1 MRIHREGEHLSG
13 AEDLVPLPEVGLV
26 LTSFSQKLFPLVLME
41 GTLPLQQI
49 VTIDPVL
56 EKDILRK
63 SLLAVQTMKSE
74 SSEETEKALPDLLK
88 HILPSG
94 RTERILEI
102 FKNEI
107 MESTPRNGALL
118 ATSEGRILPEGI
130 SGGIRTTHVGCVS
143 SLRRSLEHKLDGFF
157 GKPNHR
163 FVDALVLASK
173 VLSSGG
179 VLLEIC
185 TSDDPHYTTGYVA
198 SLHFGYVRIP
208 HMKRQGIRRG
218 GRLYVISPD
227 SSLPGLLNFL
237 RFTPVLFDRQ
247 SSDNDIMSHPDLRII
262 PSIRGTFPPGG
273 TLR

>member
-13 AEDLVPLPEVGLV
+13 AEDLVPLQEINPV
-26 LTSFSQKLFPLVLME
+26 LTSFWQRLFPFVGLE

-74 SSEETEKALPDLLK
+74 SSEETGKALPGLLR

-94 RTERILEI
+94 RTELILEI

-107 MESTPRNGALL
+107 LGSAPRNGALL
-118 ATSEGRILPEGI
+118 VTSEGRILPEGF

-143 SLRRSLEHKLDGFF
+143 LLRRSLENQLDSFF

-173 VLSSGG
+173 VLSSGR

-185 TSDDPHYTTGYVA
+185 ASDDPQYTTGYVA
-198 SLHFGYVRIP
+198 SPLFGYVRIP
-208 HMKRQGIRRG
+208 HIKRQGIRRG

-227 SSLPGLLNFL
+227 SPLPGLLSFL
-237 RFTPVLFDRQ
+237 SSTPVLFGSQ
-247 SSDNDIMSHPDLRII
+247 SPDSDLMSHPDLTII
-262 PSIRGTFPPGG
+262 PSVRGTFPPGG
-273 TLR
+273 VSG